1 MQIDLNGAPVITQAR
16 TLAALIDEQGFA
28 AEVVATAV
36 GGDFVPRSARADTP
50 LTPGDR
56 VEVLSPMQGG

>member
-1 MQIDLNGAPVITQAR
+1 MQIDLNGAQVITQAR

-36 GGDFVPRSARADTP
+36 RGEFVPRSARADTP
-50 LTPGDR
+50 LAPGDR